1 MWLYRYGVKG
11 VVYLQDKVGLVA
23 QPAAFSE
30 AGHCSVAFASG
41 KSINGVSFLCV
52 LVLGM

>member
-11 VVYLQDKVGLVA
+11 VVYLEDKAGLVA

-30 AGHCSVAFASG
+30 AGHGSVAFASG
-41 KSINGVSFLCV
+41 KIVSRV
-52 LVLGM
+52 